1 MSTRARKK
9 VNPLNTKR
17 KTLRWVALTLLLL
30 LFIPGCS
37 NKSGLKQ
44 EDSYSIIVISPK
56 GQSQIFPVK
65 LSWNSNRVVMQK
77 LLMEATFVLSDLHT
91 LENPDESSALSQA
104 TVWLRVSFPQSRTF
118 NLTIDNKP
126 RDLDLNSIEIEVEG
140 PHQGRVILND
150 TLILQGIPDPSLKPA
165 FDEFLNMLRIAAF
178 E

>member
-1 MSTRARKK
+1 MFTRLRKK
-9 VNPLNTKR
+9 GNPLKTKH
-17 KTLRWVALTLLLL
+17 KVLHWAVLTLIILLL
-30 LFIPGCS
+30 IPGCS
-37 NKSGLKQ
+37 AKTGLKQ
-44 EDSYSIIVISPK
+44 DDSYSIVVISPK
-56 GQSQIFPVK
+56 GESQNFPVK
-65 LSWNSNRVVMQK
+65 LSWNSNMVVMQK

-91 LENPDESSALSQA
+91 SENPPKASALPQS
-104 TVWLRVSFPQSRTF
+104 TVMLRASFPQSRIFT
-118 NLTIDNKP
+118 LTIDNQS